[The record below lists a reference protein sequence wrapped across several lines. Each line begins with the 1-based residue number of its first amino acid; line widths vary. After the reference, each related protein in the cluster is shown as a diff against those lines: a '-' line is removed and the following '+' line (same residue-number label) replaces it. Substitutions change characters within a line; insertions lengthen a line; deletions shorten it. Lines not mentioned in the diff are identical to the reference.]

1 MQIQREEKDAM
12 KEKVSITMVAEIL
25 NTTPL
30 NVLMHVKR
38 GMLDGTEEEG
48 IWMID
53 KASLDAF
60 VAETGGSKADDV
72 CASGCA
78 KKHACGGGCG

>member
-1 MQIQREEKDAM
+1 M
-12 KEKVSITMVAEIL
+12 KEKVSILIVAETL

-38 GMLDGTEEEG
+38 GMLNGIEEEDG
-48 IWMID
+48 WVID

-60 VAETGGSKADDV
+60 VIKTGDRKSNDL

-78 KKHACGGGCG
+78 KKHVCGDGCG